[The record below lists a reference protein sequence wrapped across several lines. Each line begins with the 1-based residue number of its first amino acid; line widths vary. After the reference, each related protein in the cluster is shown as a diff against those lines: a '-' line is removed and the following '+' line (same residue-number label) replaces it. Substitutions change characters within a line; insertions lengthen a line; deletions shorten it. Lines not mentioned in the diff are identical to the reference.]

1 MKKTKI
7 ALAVAAA
14 SIISAPAFAT
24 NGDELIG
31 LGAQSRALGGTG
43 VAAFYGAENQLINP
57 AMLGKAK
64 GSEFLIGGTI
74 FKPNVKATS
83 DIANPGTDSSE
94 TSSANMSVIPEVSM
108 ATRINNNL
116 VFGLGMYGTAG
127 MGVDYRDNNGLFNAT
142 SNLQLMKFVPT
153 LAYNSGSFGVGFSPV
168 LQYGALDI
176 NYNDSNNNYKGN
188 GVSTDLGTGFDVG
201 AYYDVSEALT
211 VALSYQSAINMTYD
225 NQITDAADGFGI
237 GPGGLKTIT
246 SDDLEQPAQ
255 IKAGVAYSM
264 ENWMFTA
271 DAKQIKWGD
280 AKGYKDFNW
289 DNQTVYG
296 IGAKYSGSDYWAG
309 FGYNYGKDP
318 IDVLPEGSTGATPGA
333 GGMTGYSN
341 QAVNMFNNHFFPGIV
356 EQHYTLGAGYSLNK
370 TMTIEGAVV
379 YAPQVTKTIKTGVIS
394 SYMGTSGSSTADAG
408 TTHEVKH
415 SQIGYTISL
424 RMNF

>member
-31 LGAQSRALGGTG
+31 LGAQSRGMGGTG

-57 AMLGKAK
+57 SMLGKAQ

-74 FKPNVKATS
+74 FKPNVKA
-83 DIANPGTDSSE
+83 DSNVSG
-94 TSSANMSVIPEVSM
+94 SSASDKSSADMNVIPEVSM
-108 ATRINNNL
+108 ATRIGDNM

-127 MGVDYRDNNGLFNAT
+127 MGVDYRDNSGLFKAT

-153 LAYNSGSFGVGFSPV
+153 IAYNSGNFGIGFSPV

-176 NYNDSNNNYKGN
+176 NYVDKSGNTKGN
-188 GVSTDLGTGFDVG
+188 GVSTDLGTGFDIG
-201 AYYDVSEALT
+201 AYFDVSDALT

-225 NQITDAADGFGI
+225 GQITDAADGFGI
-237 GPGGLKTIT
+237 GPTTGKTIT

-255 IKAGVAYSM
+255 IKAGVAYKM
-264 ENWMFTA
+264 NNWMMTL
-271 DAKQIKWGD
+271 DAKQIQWGS

-289 DNQTVYG
+289 DNQMVYG
-296 IGAKYSGSDYWAG
+296 LGAKYAGSGFWLGA
-309 FGYNYGKDP
+309 GYNYGEDP
-318 IDVLPEGSTGATPGA
+318 IDVLPNVGQNAQT
-333 GGMTGYSN
+333 YSN
-341 QAVNMFNNHFFPGIV
+341 QAINMFNNHFFPGIV
-356 EQHYTLGAGYSLNK
+356 ESHYTFGGGYSLSK
-370 TMTIEGAVV
+370 SMTVEAAVV
-379 YAPQVTKTIKTGVIS
+379 YAPEVKKTIDTGTIS
-394 SYMGTSGSSTADAG
+394 SYMGASNYTSYPVDA

-415 SQIGYTISL
+415 SQIGYTVSL